1 MPAKLLTPPAVEPV
15 DLATAK
21 VHLRVDFSDDD
32 AYILALITAA
42 REYCETLTERAF
54 ITQTWQLNRDSFP
67 ALSPNV
73 PYAVAAPSGTL
84 YGVWN
89 QQGSSPLGWQTD
101 LSSFRLPWPPLQSVS
116 SIQWTDTAGNV
127 STVPSSTYIVDTFSE
142 PGRVALGFGQ
152 TWPSQS
158 AQGNAIEPVSGVTVT
173 YVAGYADVAH
183 VPTSIKQAML
193 LLLATWYENREDV
206 VIDRRISS
214 VSLAK
219 GVDALLWRNK
229 VPEPI

>member
-1 MPAKLLTPPAVEPV
+1 MPSKLLTPPTAEPI

-21 VHLRVDFSDDD
+21 AHLRVDFSDDD
-32 AYILALITAA
+32 AYITALITAA
-42 REYCETLTERAF
+42 REYSETFMGRSLM
-54 ITQTWQLNRDSFP
+54 TQTWQLNQDSFP

-101 LSSFRLPWPPLQSVS
+101 LSSFRLPWPPLQSVT
-116 SIQWTDTAGNV
+116 SITWTDTAGNV

-142 PGRVALGFGQ
+142 PGRVALAFGQ

-158 AQGNAIEPVSGVTVT
+158 VQGNAIQPVGGVTVT
-173 YVAGYADVAH
+173 FVAGYTSAAN
-183 VPTSIKQAML
+183 VPQSAKQAML
-193 LLLATWYENREDV
+193 LLLASWYENREDI
-206 VIDRRISS
+206 VIDRRISA
-214 VSLAK
+214 VSLPL
-219 GVDALLWRNK
+219 GVEALLWRNR